1 MKLVQ
6 SKRRLENN
14 TCFKIK
20 QDFILETYL
29 TCLDLGLNLDLNVVI
44 KENIGYGYIVS
55 CLFQNFFSKKKFL
68 ILKLKERHSRPSL

>member
-29 TCLDLGLNLDLNVVI
+29 TCLDLGPNLDLNVVI
-44 KENIGYGYIVS
+44 KENIGYGYIVTNVLS
-55 CLFQNFFSKKKFL
+55 FSERFSKKSSLFL
-68 ILKLKERHSRPSL
+68 K